1 MADRKAE
8 LERKKEKLRQ
18 IREEK
23 ERRKREREAEE
34 AKASALKT
42 ASGEAG
48 SAQAHHDINAQ
59 LKALGVTP
67 VSDVLSQLPAVEREQ
82 RAAAEAATAT
92 ASEAAEGG
100 LPSAA
105 AGVSPARRRAAPAS
119 LGITAVHQTSIPP
132 RLNETYSK
140 QTQTFESGNDS
151 MPSRRGTDKNFYTT
165 TFFDDPEEFYEED
178 SMGLGSGMF
187 AILTLSF
194 YFQRN
199 EDGTV
204 LC

>member
-67 VSDVLSQLPAVEREQ
+67 VSDVLSQ
-82 RAAAEAATAT
+82 
-92 ASEAAEGG
+92 
-100 LPSAA
+100 
-105 AGVSPARRRAAPAS
+105 
-119 LGITAVHQTSIPP
+119 
-132 RLNETYSK
+132 
-140 QTQTFESGNDS
+140 
-151 MPSRRGTDKNFYTT
+151 GTTD
-165 TFFDDPEEFYEED
+165 
-178 SMGLGSGMF
+178 
-187 AILTLSF
+187 A
-194 YFQRN
+194 
-199 EDGTV
+199 
-204 LC
+204 

>member
-1 MADRKAE
+1 MSDRKAE
-8 LERKKEKLRQ
+8 LERKKEKLRL

-23 ERRKREREAEE
+23 ERRKREREAED
-34 AKASALKT
+34 AQASALRT

-48 SAQAHHDINAQ
+48 SAQAHQDINAQ

-67 VSDVLSQLPAVEREQ
+67 VGDVLSQLPAVEREQ
-82 RAAAEAATAT
+82 RAAAAEAATAT
-92 ASEAAEGG
+92 AAEAGAEGG
-100 LPSAA
+100 PLLPS
-105 AGVSPARRRAAPAS
+105 VSPARRRVAPAS
-119 LGITAVHQTSIPP
+119 LGITAVHATNIPP

-178 SMGLGSGMF
+178 SMGLGSGKKE
-187 AILTLSF
+187 LK
-194 YFQRN
+194 
-199 EDGTV
+199 
-204 LC
+204 